1 MPYCVRCGVELPP
14 DAVKCP
20 LCATPV
26 VLPPVGGDVQ
36 NHGGGGWNELFPSE
50 APVSKTHGLDKRR
63 KGALELL
70 FGITLITE
78 VVLAVSLLPSS
89 VGWFIPMLSVL
100 FGALCV
106 VVPLVL
112 PVSYRW
118 FSTGWLAL
126 SALFLGTLGISSN
139 GCYWSA
145 VACASIVLGWLCFV
159 FPFFLPRKR
168 RWASVIVQLAA
179 VLSFLYMLDFLGDG
193 RLSWFLPV
201 AVPVVGVFFVSAGIL
216 VLRMRLS
223 RHVDFPLADLLLSVC
238 CIACVTVGA
247 GDVSATRY
255 LTGRWGVGWSGT
267 LWVSAGVL
275 IVFLLLVGCSRR
287 IRRYFT
293 SQVSHS

>member
-1 MPYCVRCGVELPP
+1 MPYCVQCGVELPP
-14 DAVKCP
+14 DAMKCP

-26 VLPPVGGDVQ
+26 VLLSTGGDVQ
-36 NHGGGGWNELFPSE
+36 NHGGGGWAELFPSD
-50 APVSKTHGLDKRR
+50 ALVFKARGLDKRR

-78 VVLAVSLLPSS
+78 VILAVSLFPSP

-126 SALFLGTLGISSN
+126 SALFLGILGISLN
-139 GCYWSA
+139 GYHWSA
-145 VACASIVLGWLCFV
+145 IACASIVLGWLCFV
-159 FPFFLPRKR
+159 FPFFLPCKR
-168 RWASVIVQLAA
+168 RWVSAIVQFVAI
-179 VLSFLYMLDFLGDG
+179 LSFLYLIDFLGDEK
-193 RLSWFLPV
+193 LSWFLPV
-201 AVPVVGVFFVSAGIL
+201 AVPVVGVFSVSVGVL

-223 RHVDFPLADLLLSVC
+223 RHANFPLADLLLSVC
-238 CIACVTVGA
+238 CIACVTVGT

-267 LWVSAGVL
+267 LWVSAVVL
-275 IVFLLLVGCSRR
+275 VVFLLLVGCSRR

-293 SQVSHS
+293 SQISHF